1 MKKKRRKKRG
11 SGIAGLVAALLLLG
25 LVFGGGLAVV
35 NAELNKINR
44 EENEVTASGSSD
56 SNITNVLV
64 IGQDRRPGEDR
75 ARSDSMILC
84 SYNKSTKQV
93 TLISFM
99 RDMYVE
105 IPGYGSNKI
114 NAAYAYGGMSLLDQT
129 IENNF
134 GVHIDGNIEVDFEA
148 FMQVID
154 DIGGVEIELNQE
166 EADYLNENNTG
177 LVDGVTTEAWSLTA
191 GVNNLTSQQALAYA
205 RTRYVGNSD
214 WERTDRQRRVLN
226 AVINKFKTLG
236 VSQQLNLVNA
246 VLPSL
251 TTDMSNG
258 TMISLGTS
266 LLLSGMNINSDSY
279 RIPVEGTYTSDT
291 IDSMSVLVPDLEAN
305 KQYLQQYIYGSN

>member
-1 MKKKRRKKRG
+1 MKKRKKK
-11 SGIAGLVAALLLLG
+11 SNGIAGMIAALLLVG
-25 LVFGGGLAVV
+25 LLFGGGMAVV

-44 EENEVTASGSSD
+44 EENSVTEAGTSTN
-56 SNITNVLV
+56 SNIMNILV

-84 SYNKSTKQV
+84 SYNKTTKNV
-93 TLISFM
+93 TMISFM

-105 IPGYGSNKI
+105 IPGYGKTKI

-148 FMQVID
+148 FMTVID

-166 EADYLNENNTG
+166 EADYLNVNNTG
-177 LVDGVTTEAWSLTA
+177 LVDGTTTDAWTLTA
-191 GVNNLTSQQALAYA
+191 GVNTLTSQQALAYA

-214 WERTDRQRRVLN
+214 WERTDRQRRVMT
-226 AVINKFKTLG
+226 AIINKFKSIG
-236 VSQQLNLVNA
+236 VTQQMSLINT
-246 VLPSL
+246 VLPTL

-258 TMISLGTS
+258 TMISLGS
-266 LLLSGMNINSDSY
+266 SIVMSGMNLNGESY
-279 RIPVEGTYTSDT
+279 RIPVEGTYTSDN
-291 IDSMSVLVPDLEAN
+291 IDGMAVLVPDLEAN
-305 KQYLQQYIYGSN
+305 KQYLQQYIGQ